1 MMRVKVLIV
10 DDEVIIRTGLS
21 TVINWEES
29 GFTVLEPAA
38 SAEEALLRIPNER
51 PEIIFTDI
59 RMGGKSG
66 LQMVHEVKKEYPDME
81 MIIISGFDEFAYAQ
95 QALREGASDY
105 LLKTSRPDEIIQ
117 AALRAKQRL
126 EYRKHEHEQ
135 VKAKEIVVNR
145 SFLRQLFTSSSNP
158 NEQMVTELWRR
169 YPELCV
175 KKGRQLLQ
183 IWIITAKGE
192 DLEKNHDSDVLHAA
206 VGEMLTGLL
215 PCEWLQWNQ
224 SLLLLVKIESEN
236 NGWDPVEWAIR
247 KAEQALHFQIFA
259 ACGRSVED
267 AYQLREAMDTAVE
280 ASSYLWLLSHEQS
293 VRYEQIED
301 RKGLRMVCKTEEET
315 MLYTLLRAG
324 STEDLRI
331 GIGSILARSKQDDQ
345 ATPNSVQAYLH
356 SLIMAGYRWLER
368 AASSIGYSNVL
379 LPGEDVNK
387 VELAKRPEQTLMYH
401 FEEIMK
407 QYSRMVSGISPVQ
420 RALEYIN
427 ENLEQSPSLSQVA
440 KHVHMNPNYFSEVF
454 KRETGQNYIEFV
466 TQAKLRNAMV
476 MLSETPAKIS
486 EVANRIG
493 YEDIKHF
500 NRIFKK
506 FTGQT
511 PSEYRGKS

>member
-1 MMRVKVLIV
+1 MKVLIV

-21 TVINWEES
+21 TVINWEDS

-38 SAEEALLRIPNER
+38 SAEEALQRIPNEW

-59 RMGGKSG
+59 RMSGKSG

-81 MIIISGFDEFAYAQ
+81 MIIISGFDDFAYAQ

-126 EYRKHEHEQ
+126 EHRRHEYEQ

-145 SFLRQLFTSSSNP
+145 SFLRQLLASASNP
-158 NEQMVTELWRR
+158 NEQIVTELWNR
-169 YPELCV
+169 YPALRV
-175 KKGRQLLQ
+175 KKGEQLLQ
-183 IWIITAKGE
+183 MWIITAQDE
-192 DLEKNHDSDVLHAA
+192 DLEEVRDPEVLHAA
-206 VGEMLTGLL
+206 LGQMLTGLL
-215 PCEWLQWNQ
+215 PCEWLHWNQ
-224 SLLLLVKIESEN
+224 SLLLLVKIEVDN

-247 KAEQALHFQIFA
+247 KAEEALHFQIFA

-267 AYQLREAMDTAVE
+267 AYQLREAMNTAVE
-280 ASSYLWLLSHEQS
+280 ASSYVWLLSHERS
-293 VRYEQIED
+293 VRYEEIEE
-301 RKGLRMVCKTEEET
+301 RKGLRMVCTMEEET
-315 MLYTLLRAG
+315 TLFTLLRAG
-324 STEDLRI
+324 NMEDLHV
-331 GIGSILARSKQDDQ
+331 GIKNILERSKQDVQ

-379 LPGEDVNK
+379 PHGEDVNK
-387 VELAKRPEQTLMYH
+387 LELAKRPEQALMYH
-401 FEEIMK
+401 FEAMMK
-407 QYSRMVSGISPVQ
+407 QYSLIVSGTSPVQ
-420 RALEYIN
+420 RALEYIQD
-427 ENLEQSPSLSQVA
+427 NLDQSPSLSQVA

-454 KRETGQNYIEFV
+454 KRETGQNYIEFI
-466 TQAKLRNAMV
+466 TQAKLRKAMV

-500 NRIFKK
+500 NRLFKK

-511 PSEYRGKS
+511 PSEYRGKI